1 MNPQS
6 LWPIEAC
13 FWENLKKKKMNQEN
27 CRTSSLNTKYMKVQ
41 AKPSTY
47 QFSQGL
53 PRILKTH
60 LSHWIE
66 LCLLS
71 HYQRLPENSVIVEQ
85 KTKLMGDK

>member
-1 MNPQS
+1 
-6 LWPIEAC
+6 
-13 FWENLKKKKMNQEN
+13 
-27 CRTSSLNTKYMKVQ
+27 MKVQ
-41 AKPSTY
+41 AKPSKY

-66 LCLLS
+66 LRLLS